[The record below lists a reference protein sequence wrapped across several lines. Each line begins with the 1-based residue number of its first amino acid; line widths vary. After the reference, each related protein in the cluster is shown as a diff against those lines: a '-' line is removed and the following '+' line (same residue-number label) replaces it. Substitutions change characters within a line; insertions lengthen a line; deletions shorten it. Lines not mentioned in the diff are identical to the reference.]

1 MVSSMIH
8 SSMTLKTSEQ
18 NSARRAVLM
27 SASSSERQ
35 LLELRVATATQ
46 LKLAPAA
53 SCSFSGLGVQQV
65 VHPASEL
72 SGDFID
78 YLQLADGSVL
88 FCVADVAG
96 HGTHAALFTPL
107 LKATFRSMHAET
119 GALSLDHWLRTF
131 ASALAST
138 QTGTHAAMC
147 LGVVST
153 DRTQLRI
160 AGAAQFPPPLLCTH
174 NGCELLELIGKPL
187 GLFPD
192 AHYSESCFEFPARAR
207 LLVFSDGI
215 LDVLHG
221 DDELRLN
228 TLCDRVGDATGSCA
242 DVLARV
248 GVDLNASRLDDI
260 ACLLIAR
267 EAQA

>member
-1 MVSSMIH
+1 MPA
-8 SSMTLKTSEQ
+8 LP
-18 NSARRAVLM
+18 
-27 SASSSERQ
+27 SERQ
-35 LLELRVATATQ
+35 LNELQVARATQ

-53 SCSFSGLGVQQV
+53 RCMFPGLSVQQE

-72 SGDFID
+72 SGDLID

-88 FCVADVAG
+88 FCVADMAG

-107 LKATFRSMHAET
+107 LKATFRSMQAES
-119 GALSLDHWLRTF
+119 GAVSLDHCLRTF
-131 ASALAST
+131 ASVLAAT

-147 LGVVST
+147 LGVVSA

-160 AGAAQFPPPLLCTH
+160 AGAAQFPPPLLCTQ
-174 NGCELLELIGKPL
+174 NGCQVLDLIGKPL

-192 AHYSESCFEFPARAR
+192 AHYAESCFELPAGAR
-207 LLVFSDGI
+207 LLLFSDGI
-215 LDVLHG
+215 LDVLEG
-221 DDELRLN
+221 DDELRLS
-228 TLCDRVGDATGSCA
+228 TLCQRVGDADGSCA

-248 GVDLNASRLDDI
+248 GVDLNVRRLDDI

-267 EAQA
+267 ESAT